1 MFIIPSIGNG
11 FVDGLRQAREDN
23 WDDAQQE
30 QNLRIRN
37 ALANKDEAT
46 LGSDISRI
54 NAQNSYLTNEYG
66 RNDAMNAGTF
76 DSRLANI
83 NATNWLG
90 ADKSNRENQL
100 GAASFPGELAE
111 KSYNSFAQQAQA
123 QANLQAGVPQS
134 LAASSVGANLAK
146 GATEYNSSRASALAG
161 LTDSDIAT
169 LVDPKTFAANPQSA
183 TAEYAKRGII
193 NPYNESVGYEHN
205 QKNELTPVIY
215 TFNANGEIVSKRAA
229 VDHIV
234 EGRQAGIVAATPPSV
249 RSQEIRNQAKAGFDA
264 TNNILNGTVVGSS
277 NGAVSQL
284 PIATS
289 GAAASGTAA
298 SGATTSNSSTGT
310 PANVDTMTTGS
321 TTPASNFTTSQ
332 SGDNSALAT
341 TLPWRYETGKKVS
354 PDAVFRGNWTQAD
367 LNKVDKS
374 KVVSPLSQN
383 INPTPNGV
391 VVPPIASAATTA
403 NVPQYVEII
412 RANGNS
418 SYVPAKS
425 VVNSNGQLLSYIPDN
440 TALSGDAA
448 PHSYQTA
455 ADVRKVYTPFV
466 DNAPEY
472 SYSSNEFNQSG
483 RDVNNSN
490 SGLAYAGT
498 GISQPMPEKSAS
510 NANSSSVTPDRQEM
524 TSDEARNWET
534 NRQNLLRIAKRDP
547 SGNGVWQVFS
557 SIPYVPGY
565 SEQLRDE
572 IYQTATD
579 AMKRL
584 ATDRIQNGYLF
595 GLYHPDPNTV
605 KQQANQWLSNLAANL
620 NLTVA
625 RGQLNNVL
633 RGELTPQDIPAIDA
647 IINYYGAPTVDR
659 FRPDLIRYK
668 AAQSL
673 LGGQ

>member
-100 GAASFPGELAE
+100 GAASFPGEMAE

-123 QANLQAGVPQS
+123 QANMQAGVPQS

-169 LVDPKTFAANPQSA
+169 LIDPNTFAANPQSA

-249 RSQEIRNQAKAGFDA
+249 RSQEIRNQAKAGLDA

-277 NGAVSQL
+277 NGTVSQL

-289 GAAASGTAA
+289 GAATSGV
-298 SGATTSNSSTGT
+298 TTSNSSTGT

-321 TTPASNFTTSQ
+321 TTPMSNTNTS
-332 SGDNSALAT
+332 T
-341 TLPWRYETGKKVS
+341 
-354 PDAVFRGNWTQAD
+354 
-367 LNKVDKS
+367 VDKS
-374 KVVSPLSQN
+374 KMVDAGPFYYSKAKQFTSDLIDTGNWNPSNVAN
-383 INPTPNGV
+383 IDKNTLLTPISYNSAPVKNGV
-391 VVPPIASAATTA
+391 VVPPVASSASAA

-412 RANGNS
+412 RANGGT
-418 SYVPAKS
+418 SYVPART
-425 VVNSNGQLLSYIPDN
+425 VVDQTGRPLSYLPN
-440 TALSGDAA
+440 NMVLSGDAA

-455 ADVRKVYTPFV
+455 ADVQKVYTPFV

-472 SYSSNEFNQSG
+472 SYSLDEFNQSG
-483 RDVNNSN
+483 RDANDTN

-498 GISQPMPEKSAS
+498 NIAQPMPEKPASNTGIVGSAS
-510 NANSSSVTPDRQEM
+510 DTQNALNAGFDRDM
-524 TSDEARNWET
+524 GRDLVLSAART
-534 NRQNLLRIAKRDP
+534 DDIGSQ
-547 SGNGVWQVFS
+547 VWRNFAS
-557 SIPYVPGY
+557 LPYIPNY
-565 SEQLRDE
+565 SEQLKDE
-572 IYQTATD
+572 AYRIGAETI
-579 AMKRL
+579 KRN
-584 ATDRIQNGYLF
+584 AADRITNGTFF
-595 GLYHPDPNTV
+595 GLYHPDPEKVKKTV
-605 KQQANQWLSNLAANL
+605 NERLYNLKANL
-620 NLTVA
+620 NLA
-625 RGQLNNVL
+625 LAGAQLKSVL
-633 RGELTPQDIPAIDA
+633 RKDLTPQDMPDINALINHYGEPIV
-647 IINYYGAPTVDR
+647 NYY
-659 FRPDLIRYK
+659 RPDLIRFK
-668 AAQSL
+668 ATQDL
-673 LGGQ
+673 FGGQ

>member
-37 ALANKDEAT
+37 ALADKSEAT

-146 GATEYNSSRASALAG
+146 GATEYNSARVSALAG

-169 LVDPKTFAANPQSA
+169 LIDPNTFAANPQSA

-193 NPYNESVGYEHN
+193 NPYNESVGYERN
-205 QKNELTPVIY
+205 QKDELTPVIY

-249 RSQEIRNQAKAGFDA
+249 RSQEIRNQAKAGVDA

-289 GAAASGTAA
+289 GAAAA
-298 SGATTSNSSTGT
+298 SSNSSTSDSSTET

-321 TTPASNFTTSQ
+321 TTPTSNSTTLQ
-332 SGDNSALAT
+332 SGDNSALVT

-383 INPTPNGV
+383 INSTPKDV
-391 VVPPIASAATTA
+391 VVPPIATA

-425 VVNSNGQLLSYIPDN
+425 VVNSSGQLLSYIPNN
-440 TALSGDAA
+440 TVLSDDAA

-472 SYSSNEFNQSG
+472 SYNLNEFNQSG
-483 RDVNNSN
+483 IDANNSN

-498 GISQPMPEKSAS
+498 GISQSMPEKPAS

-524 TSDEARNWET
+524 TSDEARDWEA
-534 NRQNLLRIAKRDP
+534 NRQNLLRIARRDP
-547 SGNGVWQVFS
+547 TGNGVWQTFS
-557 SIPYVPGY
+557 SLPYVPRY

-572 IYQTATD
+572 IYQTATN
-579 AMKRL
+579 AMKQL
-584 ATDRIQNGYLF
+584 AVDRIQNGYLF
-595 GLYHPDPNTV
+595 GLYHPDPNAV
-605 KQQANQWLSNLAANL
+605 KQQANRWLSNLAANL

-647 IINYYGAPTVDR
+647 IIKYYGAPTVDR
-659 FRPDLIRYK
+659 YRPDLIRFK

-673 LGGQ
+673 LGGR